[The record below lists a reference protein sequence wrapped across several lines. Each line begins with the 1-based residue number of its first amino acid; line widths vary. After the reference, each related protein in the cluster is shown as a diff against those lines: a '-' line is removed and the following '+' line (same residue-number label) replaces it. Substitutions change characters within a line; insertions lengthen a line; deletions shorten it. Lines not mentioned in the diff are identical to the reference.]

1 MTRFHQALCLT
12 PLLLAAA
19 CNVTKDA
26 ANDSTTLSVDQNRIE
41 NGADALLNEAAEATD
56 VAANAIENTVPAI
69 ENSAATIKERAGRVG
84 ARAETL
90 GNRIEA
96 RTDGNK
102 AAENSAHANH

>member
-69 ENSAATIKERAGRVG
+69 ENSAETIKERAGRV
-84 ARAETL
+84 A
-90 GNRIEA
+90 NRIEA
-96 RTDGNK
+96 RTDGDK
-102 AAENSAHANH
+102 PAENSAHANH